1 MNSPHALLINPWIYD
16 FSAYDLWMKPVGL
29 LRVAAKLRGQGYNVT
44 FLDCL
49 DSRVRSGSY
58 GCGKFKKTMVPKPDP
73 IKEIARPYYR
83 YGVSTENFLK
93 AVPRP
98 DEVFISSGMTYW
110 YPGVKETIRLV
121 RRAWGDVPVTLGG
134 IYAILCKEHAMKNSG
149 ADYITNGERIENAPA
164 WDLVSSTSVMV
175 VQTSYGCP
183 FNCSYCGIKGLSKG
197 EGFFQR
203 DLFDIVEEI
212 EYYIERFSP
221 KDIAFYDD
229 ALLVNSETH
238 IKPILNEIIRCNIKC
253 RFHTPNA
260 VHARFMDKETAQ
272 LMKNAGF
279 VTIRLGLETSGTKR
293 RDNKVTNSEFLRA
306 VRYLK
311 EAGFRAGEISV
322 YTMFGSLDD
331 GPEDVLQDIKFVTEI
346 ALVPVKLSA
355 YSLVPGSEDYKRW
368 KISEGLDPLWHNK
381 TIFPLLGGRYTLE
394 KIAELRQLA
403 STKNKELLMC
413 QAGKNTY
420 SGSE

>member
-16 FSAYDLWMKPVGL
+16 FSAYDLWMKPLGL
-29 LRVAAKLRGQGYNVT
+29 LRVASRLREQGYEVSL
-44 FLDCL
+44 LDCL
-49 DSRVRSGSY
+49 DKRTRNDSY

-73 IKEIARPYYR
+73 IKKITRPYYR
-83 YGVSTENFLK
+83 YGVSTENFLF
-93 AVPRP
+93 AAPRP
-98 DEVFISSGMTYW
+98 DEVFVGSGMTYW
-110 YPGVKETIRLV
+110 YPGVKETISLV
-121 RRAWGDVPVTLGG
+121 RRAWNDMPVTLGG
-134 IYAILCKEHAMKNSG
+134 IYAILCKEHAIKNSG
-149 ADYITNGERIENAPA
+149 ADYVTNGERIESTPA

-183 FNCSYCGIKGLSKG
+183 FNCSYCGIKGLS
-197 EGFFQR
+197 EGKDFFQR
-203 DLFDIVEEI
+203 DPVDIVEEI

-238 IKPILNEIIRCNIKC
+238 IKPILNEIIRRNIKC

-260 VHARFMDKETAQ
+260 VHARFIDKETAL

-279 VTIRLGLETSGTKR
+279 VTIRLGLETSKSER

-311 EAGFRAGEISV
+311 EAGFVAGEISV
-322 YTMFGSLDD
+322 YTMFGSPKEDD
-331 GPEDVLQDIKFVTEI
+331 GPEDVLRDIKFVTET
-346 ALVPVKLSA
+346 ALVPVRLSA
-355 YSLVPGSEDYKRW
+355 YSLVPGSNDYKRW
-368 KISEGLDPLWHNK
+368 KISEDLDPLWHNK

-394 KIAELRQLA
+394 KISELRQLA
-403 STKNKELLMC
+403 STKNKELVSL
-413 QAGKNTY
+413 
-420 SGSE
+420 